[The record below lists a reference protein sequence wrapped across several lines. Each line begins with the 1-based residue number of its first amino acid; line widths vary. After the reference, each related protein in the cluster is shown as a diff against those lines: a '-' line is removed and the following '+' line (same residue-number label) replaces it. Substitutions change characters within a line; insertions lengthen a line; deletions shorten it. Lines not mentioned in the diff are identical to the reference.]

1 MAEIYVNSNA
11 PVKHKVFYR
20 GEISDADFNPTV
32 EVYDV
37 TDDPALI
44 PELTEDKLILTLD
57 TEKTDIDTG
66 VYQVFL
72 PYEETAYARSLK
84 FKWIYQVN
92 GEEISKVHP
101 IFVVPP
107 YTDITQAMDVLN
119 LGVDPHDP
127 NYKTYFQLAEA
138 EKYAR
143 KQIENFTLQ
152 KFYLQDQLFVV
163 YGAGTD
169 ILPLPFRIVDLHEL
183 YENDIL
189 LVDKQNSIN
198 NWNYLVEVS
207 PSQFGLRVNRAGMLD
222 NTVYT
227 ANGLVP
233 PSINDG
239 TGGAFKKDVE
249 YKVQGKFGWGVVPDE
264 VELACIELMK
274 DYFNKDMWRNKY
286 IKSIQTFDWQFEY
299 NSSSLSGTGNLY
311 ADQLLSPYVLNQM
324 TVI

>member
-1 MAEIYVNSNA
+1 MAEIYVNSTA
-11 PVKHKVFYR
+11 PVNYNVFYR
-20 GEISDADFNPTV
+20 GEPADADTNPIV

-44 PELTEDKLILTLD
+44 PELTPDKLILTLE
-57 TEKTDIDTG
+57 TEKTDTDTG

-72 PYEETAYARSLK
+72 PYAETEYPRSLK
-84 FKWIYQVN
+84 FKWIYTVQ
-92 GEEISKVHP
+92 GEEMTKVHP

-107 YTDITQAMDVLN
+107 YTDITQAMQVLN
-119 LGVDPHDP
+119 IGVDPSDP
-127 NYKTYFQLAEA
+127 NYRSYFQLAEA

-152 KFYLQDQLFVV
+152 RFYLADQLFTI
-163 YGAGTD
+163 YGSGTD
-169 ILPLPFRIVDLHEL
+169 LLPLPFRIVELHEL

-189 LVDKQNSIN
+189 LVDNINGIN
-198 NWNYLVEVS
+198 NWNYDVQIS
-207 PSQFGLRVNRAGMLD
+207 DSQFGIRINRANMLD

-227 ANGLVP
+227 ANGMVP
-233 PSINDG
+233 PTINDT
-239 TGGAFKKDVE
+239 TGGAFRRGME
-249 YKVQGKFGWGVVPDE
+249 YRVQGKFGWGVVPDE

-299 NSSSLSGTGNLY
+299 SGQATSGTGNLY
-311 ADQLLSPYVLNQM
+311 ADQLLSPYVLSQAM
-324 TVI
+324 VI